1 MDNIGNQVL
10 DADAEEML
18 RSFVSE
24 AFDSLD
30 TNEPI
35 VELLREEGNSE
46 HVNAIFRVFHTIKGL
61 SGFYEMTVINKV
73 THEAETLL
81 DIIRKQEKPQSE
93 DTITVVYQVF
103 DFLRDLLQKVSTEHT
118 DKSGAAAS
126 EDMIAVIRDMIEQVQ
141 KNGEAPVAEIPA
153 TPAPVPAPPV
163 APAPAPVAEAAPQ
176 SEEDIDMSAF
186 ISDDMMN
193 QYLAGAADLLEIID
207 KNLMKLEKEP
217 DNAAMVG
224 ETFGAVHSLKG
235 NSGFMGFSEI
245 EEISMEVETILDC
258 VRNKSLDL
266 DANIITILLSNTEMI
281 RARLDGIENG
291 EKNVDGNKNTS
302 SAAPSAPPVI
312 NLDTPP
318 AAAPAPV
325 ATPAPAVPVTPA
337 VAPAPVATPAPAVPV
352 ASAAAPAS
360 ASKTPQSM
368 QVQQKKDIRVDTAKI
383 DKLFAL
389 VGELITAESM
399 VVNSPDLKELE
410 LPMFNKSANQ
420 LNKISRELQE
430 ISMSIRMMPLDGTF
444 NKMKRL
450 VRDVSLKMN
459 KHIDLVVF
467 GEHIEMDKNVI
478 DEISDPLIHILR
490 NSVDHGVEDEA
501 TRVSR
506 GKNPVGKVILGAR
519 YEGNEILISVEDDGN
534 GINREAVLK
543 KAEEKG
549 MLKMAP
555 EMISDREVFSMIFD
569 PGFSTA
575 KKVTDI
581 SGRGVGMDVVKK
593 NIEKLRGSVDV
604 ASAYGK
610 GTKITFRIP
619 LTLAI
624 MESMVTRVANCY
636 YALPILS
643 LRESFRPRK
652 EMINMTMDGLEV
664 VKIRNEILTVI
675 RLHEVF
681 GVQDSLVNLEDG
693 ILLVIEAKGRKVCIF
708 VDDIV
713 GQQQAVVKG
722 LSSYIGK
729 VPGITG
735 CMVMSDSSIGLILD
749 IEGLIDMAQ
758 IGIVL

>member
-1 MDNIGNQVL
+1 MDNNGNQVL

-126 EDMIAVIRDMIEQVQ
+126 EDMIAVIRDMIEQVK
-141 KNGEAPVAEIPA
+141 KNGEAPVA
-153 TPAPVPAPPV
+153 PAPVPPPPPAAPV
-163 APAPAPVAEAAPQ
+163 APAPAPVAEAVPQ
-176 SEEDIDMSAF
+176 SEEDVDMSAF

-193 QYLAGAADLLEIID
+193 QYLAGSADLLEIID

-217 DNAAMVG
+217 DNAEMIG

-258 VRNKSLDL
+258 VRSKSLDL

-281 RARLDGIENG
+281 RSRLDAIESG
-291 EKNVDGNKNTS
+291 ENNADGNKNP
-302 SAAPSAPPVI
+302 APAVPSAPPVI

-325 ATPAPAVPVTPA
+325 ATPAPATAAPA
-337 VAPAPVATPAPAVPV
+337 PAPAPVAPAAPAPAP
-352 ASAAAPAS
+352 AKTPAS
-360 ASKTPQSM
+360 KSSSTPPSM
-368 QVQQKKDIRVDTAKI
+368 QVHQKKDIRVDTAKI
-383 DKLFAL
+383 DKLFDL
-389 VGELITAESM
+389 VGELITTESM

-490 NSVDHGVEDEA
+490 NSVDHGIEDEA

-506 GKNPVGKVILGAR
+506 GKNAVGKVILGAR

-555 EMISDREVFSMIFD
+555 EMITDREVFGMIFE

-652 EMINMTMDGLEV
+652 EMINTTMDGLEV

-681 GVQDSLVNLEDG
+681 GIQNSLLNLEEG

-758 IGIVL
+758 IGNVL